1 MTDCGDAGLLLSG
14 LACDP
19 RSHLTSLFQM
29 PELGS
34 ERSSCSPRPLAKS
47 PRCDPKDGS
56 GRRFGAVSYGQV

>member
-29 PELGS
+29 PELGG
-34 ERSSCSPRPLAKS
+34 ERSSYSPRPLAKS
-47 PRCDPKDGS
+47 PCCDPKDGS